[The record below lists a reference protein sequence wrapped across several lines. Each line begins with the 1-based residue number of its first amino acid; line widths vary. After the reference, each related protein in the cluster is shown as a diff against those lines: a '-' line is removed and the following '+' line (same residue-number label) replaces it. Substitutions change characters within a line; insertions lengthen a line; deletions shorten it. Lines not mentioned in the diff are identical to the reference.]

1 MIILVDSQEKLP
13 LEFSHPYVEGSQR
26 ISRDVGDYCARYKDA
41 HQPPIFFER
50 KSLPDLF
57 GTMGKGYKRFRKEIM
72 RSKDNK
78 SELIIIIEGT
88 VTDIL
93 RGTVYSQIDGLKI
106 LRTILS
112 VWDKYKVVSVFCR
125 DRKEMA
131 TFIAEYYCAYA
142 RNRLK
147 GKNDIRS
154 EGK

>member
-1 MIILVDSQEKLP
+1 MIILCDTREQLP
-13 LEFSHPYVEGSQR
+13 LEFNHQYVEGVEKSTLP
-26 ISRDVGDYCARYKDA
+26 VGDYCVKFKDA

-50 KSLPDLF
+50 KSIPDLF

-72 RSKDNK
+72 RSKDSK

-93 RGTVYSQIDGLKI
+93 RGTEYSQVDGLKI

-142 RNRLK
+142 RNRLRN
-147 GKNDIRS
+147 KNVQ
-154 EGK
+154 K

>member
-1 MIILVDSQEKLP
+1 M
-13 LEFSHPYVEGSQR
+13 EFVHPYVEGVEKHTLS
-26 ISRDVGDYCARYKDA
+26 IGDYCVRYKDA

-50 KSLPDLF
+50 KSIPDLF
-57 GTMGKGYKRFRKEIM
+57 GTMGKGYRRFRKEVM

-93 RGTVYSQIDGLKI
+93 RGTKYSQIDGLKI

-125 DRKEMA
+125 DRKECA

-142 RNRLK
+142 RNRLRN
-147 GKNDIRS
+147 KNV
-154 EGK
+154 

>member
-1 MIILVDSQEKLP
+1 MIILCDTREQKP
-13 LEFSHPYVEGSQR
+13 LEFVHPYVEGVEKSTLP
-26 ISRDVGDYCARYKDA
+26 VGDYCAKFKDA
-41 HQPPIFFER
+41 HQPQIFFER

-93 RGTVYSQIDGLKI
+93 RGTKYSQVDGLKI

-112 VWDKYKVVSVFCR
+112 VWDKYKVISVFCR

-147 GKNDIRS
+147 NVQK
-154 EGK
+154 